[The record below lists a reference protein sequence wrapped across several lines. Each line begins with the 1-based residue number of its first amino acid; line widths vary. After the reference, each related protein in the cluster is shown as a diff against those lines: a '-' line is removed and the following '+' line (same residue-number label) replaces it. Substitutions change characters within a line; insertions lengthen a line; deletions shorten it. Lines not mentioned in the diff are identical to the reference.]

1 MSAARRGEFIVRTD
15 KGEHQARTIVVS
27 TGFFDQPNLLGVPG
41 EELAKVTHYYREPYP
56 YVRQKVAVIGA
67 KNSAAKAALDCYRH
81 GAEVTL
87 IVRSPKL
94 SDSVKYWIRPDLE
107 NRIKE
112 GSIRAYFDTV
122 GREIRATS
130 IVLQT
135 PEGAQEIE
143 NDWVLAMTGYRPDYS
158 FLESL
163 GLTFADDGFRTPVFD
178 ETTFETARSG
188 MYIAGHRVRRAAD
201 EPLVHRER
209 PLSRPADREAHCG
222 RANRE
227 DPLRSDS
234 LEDAGVTETGQS
246 T

>member
-1 MSAARRGEFIVRTD
+1 M
-15 KGEHQARTIVVS
+15 
-27 TGFFDQPNLLGVPG
+27 PG
-41 EELAKVTHYYREPYP
+41 EELPKVTHYYREPYP

-87 IVRSPKL
+87 IVRAPKL

-122 GREIRATS
+122 GRARSARRRSCCETA
-130 IVLQT
+130 
-135 PEGAQEIE
+135 EGAQEIE

-188 MYIAGHRVRRAAD
+188 VYIAGTVCGGLQT

-222 RANRE
+222 RANGT

-234 LEDAGVTETGQS
+234 LEDGGVRPLRCDWKW
-246 T
+246 